1 MDSPS
6 RSSVI
11 VVGAGISGQYRRR
24 YNFSSPQPP
33 PSRISAAKVL
43 AENGIKD
50 LVILE
55 ASDRIGGRI
64 RKEKFGGVSVELGAG
79 WIVGVG
85 GKESNPVWELA
96 NEFGLRTYF
105 ADYSNVRYNIYDRRS
120 RNTVIFRIA
129 ARVGCSGK
137 IFPRGI
143 AADSYKKAV
152 ESAIQKFWNEED
164 VGGGD
169 NGSNSKTDPP
179 STPLELAI
187 DFILHDFEM
196 AEAVP
201 LCTFRDLGKSEF
213 SVADERGFDY
223 LLYKMAEDFLFTSEV
238 HGPSRSGGATLP
250 VGLSVSYHCSV
261 LKETHL
267 STVFL
272 PVVLRAYVQVVR
284 EILHWGS
291 GVRVITEDGC
301 VYEANYVIVSVSI
314 GVLQSDLVAFKP
326 LLPGWKLEAIQK
338 CEIMVYTKIFLKFP
352 YRFWPTGP
360 GKEFFIYAHDRRGYY
375 TFWQQM
381 ENTYPG
387 SNILSVTLTNGESN
401 RVEAQADGD
410 TLREAMEVLRDMF
423 GPNIPD
429 AIDILVPRWWNNR
442 FQRGS
447 YSNHPIISNT
457 QLVHDIKAPVGR
469 IFFTGEH
476 TSDRFSGY
484 VHGAY
489 LAGEH

>member
-1 MDSPS
+1 
-6 RSSVI
+6 
-11 VVGAGISGQYRRR
+11 
-24 YNFSSPQPP
+24 
-33 PSRISAAKVL
+33 
-43 AENGIKD
+43 
-50 LVILE
+50 
-55 ASDRIGGRI
+55 
-64 RKEKFGGVSVELGAG
+64 
-79 WIVGVG
+79 
-85 GKESNPVWELA
+85 
-96 NEFGLRTYF
+96 
-105 ADYSNVRYNIYDRRS
+105 
-120 RNTVIFRIA
+120 
-129 ARVGCSGK
+129 
-137 IFPRGI
+137 
-143 AADSYKKAV
+143 
-152 ESAIQKFWNEED
+152 
-164 VGGGD
+164 
-169 NGSNSKTDPP
+169 
-179 STPLELAI
+179 
-187 DFILHDFEM
+187 
-196 AEAVP
+196 
-201 LCTFRDLGKSEF
+201 
-213 SVADERGFDY
+213 
-223 LLYKMAEDFLFTSEV
+223 
-238 HGPSRSGGATLP
+238 
-250 VGLSVSYHCSV
+250 
-261 LKETHL
+261 
-267 STVFL
+267 
-272 PVVLRAYVQVVR
+272 VVR

-352 YRFWPTGP
+352 YQFWPTGP

-401 RVEAQADGD
+401 RVEAQADED
-410 TLREAMEVLRDMF
+410 TLREAMEVLREMF